1 MQMNSANEMDLAPP
15 PRPNPASKPTGLAAR
30 VRARLADRP
39 DSEHEMSVNRF
50 VFLVLMMLYLWARP
64 VPQQSWALVAM
75 GCGLILTIG
84 LFAHILWRPGSN
96 PVRRA
101 IAFCADLSTISLM
114 IHFTGDAGAIFYPL
128 LLWTVLGNG
137 FRFGIAWLV
146 GSGAVAVILFLGV
159 VWATPFWRANPYLA
173 VGMALG
179 LVMIPGYAA
188 VLIRK
193 LNDARRAA
201 EHANAAKTMFLA
213 TVSHQLRTPLNAI
226 RGAQDALLGSP
237 ITPDQR
243 EMVGIARA
251 GADILLSNIEE
262 LIDFAQIESG
272 SLRANPVNFEV
283 LPLLGEVIDLART
296 LAHEKPLRFALHVD
310 ACCPLRL
317 HGERRYLRE
326 ILQNLL
332 SNAVKFTE
340 QGGVLLAVRPLEI
353 TDTTCRIECEV
364 IDSGIGIPPEALER
378 IFDSFTQANE
388 RILDEFGGTGLGLAI
403 CRRLATALSGAI
415 GVSSVLGEGSRFRVD
430 AQFELPPTTE
440 PRSEPLREPDRCRVF
455 DQTGGRFVA
464 RLARTVCDQA
474 QAVDLVSDA
483 RVDTPAVAILSS
495 PETLRGREPDQ
506 GPNIYY
512 GPLPVVADGEPP
524 LHDLRWHCKSRLE
537 LDFTPEDWVSALAIA
552 RFPLHGSGSKAA
564 VVIPLRAERRGIRV
578 LVADDNKLNQ
588 RVVGKMLE
596 TAGFIVAFADNGDDA
611 LEVMDSGT
619 IQVVLMDANMP
630 VLNGLD
636 ATKHYRFA
644 ALDLP
649 HLPIIGMSADATERM
664 QQRCLEAGMDA
675 CITKPIDAQR
685 LLSTIEHFIA
695 SPTADA
701 AASGRELAGI
711 ASLMRGA
718 EREASLDEERLLELE
733 ALGGTG
739 FLREM
744 LSTLIAEVETLTIDL
759 QRAQRQND
767 LFLFRDVAHAIRSCA
782 ANLGAEPLARQAER
796 LEHLP
801 AEMFARQGPTDLGA
815 LVEQAAR
822 LRHDIG
828 RRLAH

>member
-1 MQMNSANEMDLAPP
+1 MNSANKMDQPP
-15 PRPNPASKPTGLAAR
+15 PSRPDPRPPQDGLLAAL
-30 VRARLADRP
+30 RARLAARP
-39 DSEHEMSVNRF
+39 DSEHEMSVNRLI
-50 VFLVLMMLYLWARP
+50 FLVLMMLYLWARP
-64 VPQQSWALVAM
+64 VPQQQWALVAM
-75 GCGLILTIG
+75 ACGLVLTIG
-84 LFAHILWRPGSN
+84 LFAHIVWRPGAN
-96 PVRRA
+96 PVRRV

-114 IHFTGDAGAIFYPL
+114 IYFTGDAGAIFYPL

-146 GSGAVAVILFLGV
+146 GSGGVALILFLGV
-159 VWATPFWRANPYLA
+159 VFVTPFWRANPYLA
-173 VGMALG
+173 VGMAVG

-188 VLIRK
+188 VLIRR
-193 LNDARRAA
+193 LNDARRVA

-226 RGAQDALLGSP
+226 RGAQDALMGSP
-237 ITPDQR
+237 LTPDQR
-243 EMVGIARA
+243 EMIGIARA
-251 GADILLSNIEE
+251 GADILLSNVEE

-272 SLRANPVNFEV
+272 HLRANPVTFEL
-283 LPLLGEVIDLART
+283 LPLLGEVINIART
-296 LAHEKPLRFALHVD
+296 MAHEKPLQFALHVD
-310 ACCPLRL
+310 ARCPLRL

-332 SNAVKFTE
+332 SNAVKFT
-340 QGGVLLAVRPLEI
+340 QDGGVLVAVRPLEI
-353 TDTTCRIECEV
+353 TDASCHIECEV
-364 IDSGIGIPPEALER
+364 IDTGTGIAAEALEH
-378 IFDSFTQANE
+378 IFDSFTQADE

-415 GVSSVLGEGSRFRVD
+415 GVASVPGEGSRFRVD
-430 AQFELPPTTE
+430 ARFELPQARSTPETTDE
-440 PRSEPLREPDRCRVF
+440 PQHCPVLDGSD
-455 DQTGGRFVA
+455 DGRFAA
-464 RLARTVCDQA
+464 RLKRTAPDQVHTVEFVIDGRA
-474 QAVDLVSDA
+474 D
-483 RVDTPAVAILSS
+483 AVAITSS
-495 PETLRGREPDQ
+495 PDALRARLPDH

-512 GPLPVVADGEPP
+512 GPLPVIANGDPP
-524 LHDLRWHCKSRLE
+524 LRDLRWHCASRLE
-537 LDFTPEDWVSALAIA
+537 LNFTPQDWTSALAIA
-552 RFPLHGSGSKAA
+552 QFPLQGSAGRAA
-564 VVIPLRAERRGIRV
+564 VVIPFRAKRRGIRI
-578 LVADDNKLNQ
+578 LVADDNELNQ

-596 TAGFIVAFADNGDDA
+596 TAGFDAVFADNGDDA

-619 IQVVLMDANMP
+619 IAAVLMDVNMP

-675 CITKPIDAQR
+675 CMTKPIDVQR
-685 LLSTIEHFIA
+685 LLATIEQLIT
-695 SPTADA
+695 SPSDDPAL
-701 AASGRELAGI
+701 SGREPASVATLTRAG
-711 ASLMRGA
+711 
-718 EREASLDEERLLELE
+718 EREATLDEARLRELE

-744 LSTLIAEVETLTIDL
+744 LSTLMAEVETLTIDL
-759 QRAQRQND
+759 QRAQGQND
-767 LFLFRDVAHAIRSCA
+767 LFLFRDVAHSIRSCA

-801 AEMFARQGPTDLGA
+801 AETFARQGAADLRA
-815 LVEQAAR
+815 LVEQATR

>member
-1 MQMNSANEMDLAPP
+1 
-15 PRPNPASKPTGLAAR
+15 
-30 VRARLADRP
+30 
-39 DSEHEMSVNRF
+39 MSVNRF
-50 VFLVLMMLYLWARP
+50 IFLMLMMLYLWVRP
-64 VPQQSWALVAM
+64 VPQQQWALVTM
-75 GCGLILTIG
+75 VSGLVLTIG
-84 LFAHILWRPGSN
+84 LFAHILWRPGVN

-114 IHFTGDAGAIFYPL
+114 IYFTGDAGPIFYFL

-137 FRFGIAWLV
+137 FRFGIAWLA
-146 GSGAVAVILFLGV
+146 GSGVAALVLFLGV
-159 VWATPFWRANPYLA
+159 VFVTPFWRANPHLA
-173 VGMALG
+173 VGMAVG
-179 LVMIPGYAA
+179 LVIIPGYAA
-188 VLIRK
+188 ILVRR
-193 LNDARRAA
+193 LNDARRIA

-226 RGAQDALLGSP
+226 RGAQDALVGSP
-237 ITPDQR
+237 LTPDQR
-243 EMVGIARA
+243 EMIGIARA

-272 SLRANPVNFEV
+272 HLRANPVTFEL
-283 LPLLGEVIDLART
+283 LPLLGEVINIGRT

-310 ACCPLRL
+310 ARCPLRL

-332 SNAVKFTE
+332 SNAVKFTQ
-340 QGGVLLAVRPLEI
+340 QGGVLIAVRPLEI
-353 TDTTCRIECEV
+353 TDANCRIECEV
-364 IDSGIGIPPEALER
+364 IDTGIGIAAEKLED

-403 CRRLATALSGAI
+403 CRRLATALSGSI
-415 GVSSVLGEGSRFRVD
+415 GVTSLLGEGSRFRVD
-430 AQFELPPTTE
+430 ARFELPPTQSKPEMRDE
-440 PRSEPLREPDRCRVF
+440 PQRCRVLDRSDNGSF
-455 DQTGGRFVA
+455 AARLKRTASDQARTMEFVA
-464 RLARTVCDQA
+464 EARA
-474 QAVDLVSDA
+474 DA
-483 RVDTPAVAILSS
+483 PALAILSS
-495 PETLRGREPDQ
+495 PDALRARPSDQ
-506 GPNIYY
+506 GSNIYY
-512 GPLPVVADGEPP
+512 GSLPIIANGEPP
-524 LHDLRWHCKSRLE
+524 LRDLRWHCASRLE
-537 LDFTPEDWVSALAIA
+537 LDFTPQDWASALAIA
-552 RFPLHGSGSKAA
+552 QFPLHGSAGQGA
-564 VVIPLRAERRGIRV
+564 VVIPFRAQRRGIRI

-596 TAGFIVAFADNGDDA
+596 TAGFDTVFANNGDDA
-611 LEVMDSGT
+611 LEVMDSST
-619 IQVVLMDANMP
+619 IAAVLMDVNMP

-675 CITKPIDAQR
+675 CVTKPIDAQR
-685 LLSTIEHFIA
+685 LLATIEQLIA
-695 SPTADA
+695 NPSADPA
-701 AASGRELAGI
+701 LTTREPASVATLTRIGG
-711 ASLMRGA
+711 
-718 EREASLDEERLLELE
+718 REASLDEERLRELE

-744 LSTLIAEVETLTIDL
+744 LSTLMAEVDTLTSDL
-759 QRAQRQND
+759 QRAQGQND
-767 LFLFRDVAHAIRSCA
+767 LFLFRDVAHSIRSCA
-782 ANLGAEPLARQAER
+782 VNLGAEPLARQAAR
-796 LEHLP
+796 LERLP
-801 AEMFARQGPTDLGA
+801 AEIFARQGAADLHA

>member
-1 MQMNSANEMDLAPP
+1 MLA
-15 PRPNPASKPTGLAAR
+15 RLG
-30 VRARLADRP
+30 ARLADRP

-50 VFLVLMMLYLWARP
+50 IFLVLMMLYLWVRP
-64 VPQQSWALVAM
+64 VPQQQWALVAM
-75 GCGLILTIG
+75 GCGLVLTLG

-146 GSGAVAVILFLGV
+146 GSGVVALILFLVV
-159 VWATPFWRANPYLA
+159 VWATPFWRADPYLA
-173 VGMALG
+173 AGMALG
-179 LVMIPGYAA
+179 LVIIPGYAA
-188 VLIRK
+188 VLIRR
-193 LNDARRAA
+193 LDDARRAA

-237 ITPDQR
+237 LTPDQR
-243 EMVGIARA
+243 EMIGIARA

-272 SLRANPVNFEV
+272 HLRANPVTFE
-283 LPLLGEVIDLART
+283 LLALLGEVIDIART
-296 LAHEKPLRFALHVD
+296 LAQGKPLRFALHVD
-310 ACCPLRL
+310 ARCPLRL

-332 SNAVKFTE
+332 SNAVKFTQ
-340 QGGVLLAVRPLEI
+340 QGGVLLAVRPLDI
-353 TDTTCRIECEV
+353 THTTCRIECEV
-364 IDSGIGIPPEALER
+364 MDTGIGIAPEATER

-403 CRRLATALSGAI
+403 CRRLATALSGSI
-415 GVSSVLGEGSRFRVD
+415 GVGSVLGEGSRFWVD
-430 AQFELPPTTE
+430 VQFELPTAKSSPE
-440 PRSEPLREPDRCRVF
+440 ARREPDRCRVI
-455 DQTGGRFVA
+455 DQTGGAFAA
-464 RLARTVCDQA
+464 RLARTAPDQA
-474 QAVDLVSDA
+474 QAVDFASDA
-483 RVDTPAVAILSS
+483 RADAPTIAILSGS
-495 PETLRGREPDQ
+495 DALRAREPDH

-512 GPLPVVADGEPP
+512 GAMPVTANGTSPLR
-524 LHDLRWHCKSRLE
+524 DLRWHCASRLE
-537 LDFTPEDWVSALAIA
+537 LDFTPDDWNAALAIT
-552 RFPLHGSGSKAA
+552 RFPLEASGSRAA
-564 VVIPLRAERRGIRV
+564 VVIPFRAKNRGIRV

-596 TAGFIVAFADNGDDA
+596 TAGFDVAFADNGDDA

-619 IQVVLMDANMP
+619 VSVVLMDANMP
-630 VLNGLD
+630 VLNGID

-685 LLSTIEHFIA
+685 LLTTIEHFITTP
-695 SPTADA
+695 SADVA
-701 AASGRELAGI
+701 PGGREP
-711 ASLMRGA
+711 ASIVPLTRVGD
-718 EREASLDEERLLELE
+718 REASLDEERLRELE

-739 FLREM
+739 FVREM
-744 LSTLIAEVETLTIDL
+744 LSTLMADVETLTGDL
-759 QRAQRQND
+759 QRAQGQND
-767 LFLFRDVAHAIRSCA
+767 LFLFRDVAHSIRSCA

-796 LEHLP
+796 LERLP
-801 AEMFARQGPTDLGA
+801 AEMFARHGAADLRA

>member
-1 MQMNSANEMDLAPP
+1 MNSASKMEQAPAPRPDARPRQGGLLAP
-15 PRPNPASKPTGLAAR
+15 L
-30 VRARLADRP
+30 RARLAGRP

-50 VFLVLMMLYLWARP
+50 IFLVLMMLYLWAEP
-64 VPQQSWALVAM
+64 VPQQHWALVAM
-75 GCGLILTIG
+75 GCGLVVTIA
-84 LFAHILWRPGSN
+84 LFAHILWQPGAN

-114 IHFTGDAGAIFYPL
+114 IYFTGEAGAIFYPL

-146 GSGAVAVILFLGV
+146 GSGVVAVILFLGV
-159 VWATPFWRANPYLA
+159 VFVTPVWHANPYLA
-173 VGMALG
+173 VGMAVG
-179 LVMIPGYAA
+179 LVIIPGYAA
-188 VLIRK
+188 VLIRR
-193 LNDARRAA
+193 LNDARRVA
-201 EHANAAKTMFLA
+201 EQANAAKTMFLA
-213 TVSHQLRTPLNAI
+213 TVSHQLRTPLNAV
-226 RGAQDALLGSP
+226 RGAQDALLGGSL
-237 ITPDQR
+237 TPDQR

-272 SLRANPVNFEV
+272 HLRANPVTFEL
-283 LPLLGEVIDLART
+283 LPLLGEVINIART
-296 LAHEKPLRFALHVD
+296 MAHQKSLRFALHVD
-310 ACCPLRL
+310 ARCPLRL

-332 SNAVKFTE
+332 ANAVKFT
-340 QGGVLLAVRPLEI
+340 QHSGVLVAVRPLEI
-353 TDTTCRIECEV
+353 TDTSCRVECEV
-364 IDSGIGIPPEALER
+364 IDSGIGIAAEALEQ
-378 IFDSFTQANE
+378 IFESFTQANE

-403 CRRLATALSGAI
+403 CRRLASALSGSI
-415 GVSSVLGEGSRFRVD
+415 GVTSVLGEGSRFRID
-430 AQFELPPTTE
+430 ARFELPPAQSKPESTGE
-440 PRSEPLREPDRCRVF
+440 PQHDRVL
-455 DQTGGRFVA
+455 DGSSGGSFAA
-464 RLARTVCDQA
+464 RLKRTAPDQA
-474 QAVDLVSDA
+474 RAVEFVGDA
-483 RVDTPAVAILSS
+483 RADAPAVAILSS
-495 PETLRGREPDQ
+495 PDALRSREPDQ

-512 GPLPVVADGEPP
+512 GSPPVVANGEPP
-524 LHDLRWHCKSRLE
+524 LRDLRWHCASRLE
-537 LDFTPEDWVSALAIA
+537 PTFTPQDWTSALAIA
-552 RFPLHGSGSKAA
+552 QFPLHGSASRAA
-564 VVIPLRAERRGIRV
+564 VVIPFRAKRRGIRI

-596 TAGFIVAFADNGDDA
+596 TAGFDIVFADNGDDA

-619 IQVVLMDANMP
+619 IAVVLMDVNMP

-675 CITKPIDAQR
+675 CMTKPIDAQR
-685 LLSTIEHFIA
+685 LLATIEQFIA
-695 SPTADA
+695 SPSADLA
-701 AASGRELAGI
+701 PGSREPASVARLT
-711 ASLMRGA
+711 RGGD
-718 EREASLDEERLLELE
+718 REASLDEERLRELE

-744 LSTLIAEVETLTIDL
+744 LSTLMTEVETLTIDL
-759 QRAQRQND
+759 QRAQGQND
-767 LFLFRDVAHAIRSCA
+767 LFLFRDVAHSIRSCA
-782 ANLGAEPLARQAER
+782 ANLGAEPLARQAEP
-796 LEHLP
+796 LEYLP
-801 AEMFARQGPTDLGA
+801 AETFARQGAADLNA
-815 LVEQAAR
+815 LVEQATR